1 MESVFYYVIEFL
13 LAFLLVQLYYKII
26 YNPEK
31 SKNKDKRPAEVSL
44 FIKFFNIDLRKA
56 DYVKLSNKLYLTN
69 SVVVALV
76 LLSTELSSNI
86 LLKILIAV
94 LTIIAYTYVAY
105 KLLGY
110 SYKKKGM
117 TKNV

>member
-1 MESVFYYVIEFL
+1 MESIFYYTIEFI
-13 LAFLLVQLYYKII
+13 LAFLLVQLYYKTV

-31 SKNKDKRPAEVSL
+31 SKKKEKRPAEVAL

-56 DYVKLSNKLYLTN
+56 DYVKLSKKIYLIN
-69 SVVVALV
+69 SIVIALV

-86 LLKILIAV
+86 LLKILIAIIA
-94 LTIIAYTYVAY
+94 IIAYTFVAY